1 MADDHRPRDLY
12 EQDFYLWT
20 QQQAEALRA
29 RGKGNAA
36 VEWDKLAEEVEDMG
50 KSERRESFSRTAT
63 IIEHL
68 FKLAWSGR
76 EAPRAGWRSTIRTQR
91 RDLALTLTPTLRRQ
105 VEAALEKLHHDV
117 ALDVADTFQSDEPT
131 VQRDPSLRWTLP
143 QILGEA
149 DDPIA

>member
-1 MADDHRPRDLY
+1 MAHDHRPQDLY

-20 QQQAEALRA
+20 LSQAQALRA
-29 RGKGNAA
+29 RGKGDAA

-68 FKLAWSGR
+68 FKLAWSGQST
-76 EAPRAGWRSTIRTQR
+76 PRAGWRSTIRTQR
-91 RDLALTLTPTLRRQ
+91 RELALTLTPTLRRQ
-105 VEAALEKLHHDV
+105 IEAGLEKLHCDV
-117 ALDVADTFQSDEPT
+117 ALDVADTFETEEPAAA
-131 VQRDPSLRWTLP
+131 RDVSLRWTLP

>member
-1 MADDHRPRDLY
+1 MADDHRPQDLY

-20 QQQAEALRA
+20 QRQAEALRE
-29 RGKGNAA
+29 RGKGSAA

-68 FKLAWSGR
+68 FKLAWSGQA
-76 EAPRAGWRSTIRTQR
+76 APRAGWRSTIRTQR
-91 RDLALTLTPTLRRQ
+91 RELALTLTPTLRQQ
-105 VEAALEKLHHDV
+105 VEAGLEKLHSEV
-117 ALDVADTFQSDEPT
+117 AHDVADTFDTEEPAAA
-131 VQRDPSLRWTLP
+131 RDASLRWTLP

-149 DDPIA
+149 DDPIG